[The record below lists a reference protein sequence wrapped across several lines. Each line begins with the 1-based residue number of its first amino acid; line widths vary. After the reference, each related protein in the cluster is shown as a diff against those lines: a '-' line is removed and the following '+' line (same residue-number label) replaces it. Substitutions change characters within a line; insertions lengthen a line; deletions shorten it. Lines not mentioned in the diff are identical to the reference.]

1 MKAEENTGLTL
12 YTYWRSSAAYRVRI
26 ALNLKGLSFK
36 SIPVHLV
43 RQGGEQR
50 GEAFRTVNPQGLVPV
65 LLHEGN
71 VLTQSMAIC
80 EYLDER
86 FDEYLLLPADPLER
100 ARVRSMAL
108 QIACDIH
115 PLNNLRVLQYLKTH
129 CADAW
134 DAGVT
139 LRTADGRGELDL
151 TYFNQDT
158 TDLIDFS
165 FAVGGFENIAQ
176 AKSSGVELF
185 GGYHLTEWA
194 EMTAEYSYIDSS
206 DGMGNELPRVP
217 KHSGNV
223 TLIIDPAGPFSGS
236 ALVRYNGKEQDA
248 NGSLDSW
255 TRVDLTARYA
265 INDRIEFY
273 GRIENLLDVHY
284 QQVLGYGTPGL
295 SGSAGARLSF

>member
-50 GEAFRTVNPQGLVPV
+50 SGAFRSINPQGLVPV

-86 FDEYLLLPADPLER
+86 FDEYSLLPGDPVER

-115 PLNNLRVLQYLKTH
+115 PLNNLRVQQYLKAH
-129 CADAW
+129 SSGAW
-134 DAGVT
+134 DTGAWMVHWMMEGFSAIEQQLADRPDSDSGFFGGRAGLFECFLVPQVYNAE
-139 LRTADGRGELDL
+139 RYA
-151 TYFNQDT
+151 
-158 TDLIDFS
+158 TDLSAFPRIRRLVAKCRQLSAFS
-165 FAVGGFENIAQ
+165 RAAPENQ
-176 AKSSGVELF
+176 
-185 GGYHLTEWA
+185 
-194 EMTAEYSYIDSS
+194 
-206 DGMGNELPRVP
+206 P
-217 KHSGNV
+217 
-223 TLIIDPAGPFSGS
+223 
-236 ALVRYNGKEQDA
+236 DA
-248 NGSLDSW
+248 D
-255 TRVDLTARYA
+255 
-265 INDRIEFY
+265 
-273 GRIENLLDVHY
+273 
-284 QQVLGYGTPGL
+284 
-295 SGSAGARLSF
+295 